1 MHLLEYKI
9 TGVKNFAFLKTLINL
24 QVVDSMETDM
34 NFMFFFTRQTYYINP
49 DHITREKSD
58 VSLED

>member
-9 TGVKNFAFLKTLINL
+9 TGVKNLP
-24 QVVDSMETDM
+24 VVDSMKTDM
-34 NFMFFFTRQTYYINP
+34 NFITGQTYYINP
-49 DHITREKSD
+49 DHIAREKSD